1 MEKQS
6 EVREHKYMTVVTVLL
21 GISILVVLYLTGLYN
36 YLLFHGIAEMFSIAV
51 ACGIFMIAWN
61 SRRFMNNS
69 YFLFIGI
76 AYLFI
81 GGLDGVHT
89 LAYTGMGVF
98 TGYNTNLPTQLW
110 IAARYLESLSLLIAP
125 FLIGRRLKA
134 SLVVFGY
141 MVLFSLSLV
150 SIFYWDIFPTCFV
163 EGIEGI
169 GRLTPFKKISEYIIS
184 LILVGSIVMILR
196 KRKEFDIGVLRLVI
210 ASIIITIFSEMSFTF
225 YVHAY
230 GFSNLVGHF
239 LKIVSFY
246 LIYRALIK
254 TGLVHPYNLLFR
266 DLKQNEEA
274 LRESEELHRITLS
287 SISDAVFIT
296 DDAGKFTYICPN
308 LDVIFGYSS
317 EEVSALGNISRLLG
331 DNLFALDAL
340 EASGEI
346 PNIERAVMDK
356 FGEEHVLLT
365 NVKLVSI
372 KGGTVLYTCRD
383 ITERRRAEERVQRQN
398 EFLNSVLESL
408 SNPFY
413 VVDAR
418 DYTIKMANPAAHLG
432 GLSGSSTCYALTHN
446 SDKPCGNVEHPC
458 PVEEI
463 KRTKKPLTVEHVH
476 YNEGGEMRNV
486 EIHGYPIFDDEGNVA
501 QIIEY
506 CLDVTER
513 KQAEEM
519 LRDAEQR
526 FRSVVQTASD
536 AIIVVDSRGE
546 IVFWNRG
553 AEAIF
558 GYSADEAI
566 NKPVITIMPEGYR
579 EDHRKQMNGMISTGE
594 AKIIGKTVEIT
605 GLRKDGSEFPL
616 ELSLA
621 TWDSKGEMFFAAIIR
636 DITERKEEEARK
648 AAEQEWERQRVL
660 SMRSDRLRSLGEMAA
675 GIAHELN
682 QPLQGVRG
690 MAERLL
696 ISIDRGWELTEE
708 KIRDRANTI
717 VEQADR
723 MVHIIE
729 HIRIFARES
738 GKPER
743 RPVKVNDVVR
753 AGADLLG
760 TQFRSRGIQLDRELM
775 ESLPVISANPFSLE
789 EVVINLLINA
799 RDAVEE
805 QMNAGSVS
813 TPPRVLLRTL
823 LDQTDESK
831 YVKIE
836 VTDSGVGIPE
846 EMLDKVFDPFFTT
859 KGPDRGTGLGLSISR
874 SIVEGFG
881 GAIYI
886 NSTSGS
892 GTTVTIS
899 LPVEDPLP
907 QEEQ

>member
-1 MEKQS
+1 
-6 EVREHKYMTVVTVLL
+6 MTFVTVLL
-21 GISILVVLYLTGLYN
+21 GLSILVGLYLTSLYS
-36 YLLFHGIAEMFSIAV
+36 YLLFHSIAEMFSIAV

-61 SRRFMNNS
+61 SRQFVKNS

-81 GGLDGVHT
+81 GGLDGIHT

-98 TGYNTNLPTQLW
+98 TGYDTNLPTQLW
-110 IAARYLESLSLLIAP
+110 IAARYLEGLSLMFAP

-134 SLVVFGY
+134 SFIFSFY

-150 SIFYWDIFPTCFV
+150 SIFYWDIFPVCFA
-163 EGIEGI
+163 EGVG
-169 GRLTPFKKISEYIIS
+169 LTPFKKISEYIIS
-184 LILVGSIVMILR
+184 LILLGSIVLTLR
-196 KRKEFDIGVLRLVI
+196 KCREFNIGVLRLVV
-210 ASIIITIFSEMSFTF
+210 ASIAITVISEMSFTF

-254 TGLVHPYNLLFR
+254 TGLVQPYNLLFR
-266 DLKQNEEA
+266 DLKQNEAA
-274 LRESEELHRITLS
+274 LRKERERI
-287 SISDAVFIT
+287 
-296 DDAGKFTYICPN
+296 
-308 LDVIFGYSS
+308 
-317 EEVSALGNISRLLG
+317 
-331 DNLFALDAL
+331 
-340 EASGEI
+340 
-346 PNIERAVMDK
+346 
-356 FGEEHVLLT
+356 
-365 NVKLVSI
+365 
-372 KGGTVLYTCRD
+372 
-383 ITERRRAEERVQRQN
+383 QRQN

-413 VVDAR
+413 VVDAS
-418 DYTIKMANPAAHLG
+418 DYTIKIANPAAHLG
-432 GLSGSSTCYALTHN
+432 NISGSSTCYALTHN
-446 SDKPCGNVEHPC
+446 SDKPCGSEEHPC

-463 KRTKKPLTVEHVH
+463 KRSREPLIVEHVH
-476 YNEGGEMRNV
+476 YNEAGEMRDV
-486 EIHGYPIFDDEGNVA
+486 EVHGYPIFDHKGNVI
-501 QIIEY
+501 QVIEY
-506 CLDVTER
+506 CLDITER
-513 KQAEEM
+513 RQAEEM

-558 GYSADEAI
+558 GYSANEAI
-566 NKPVITIMPEGYR
+566 KEPVTIIIPERYR
-579 EDHRKQMNGMISTGE
+579 EEYREQISRMISTGE
-594 AKIIGKTVEIT
+594 VAGKTVEMA

-621 TWDSKGEMFFAAIIR
+621 TWDSKGEVFFAAIIR

-648 AAEQEWERQRVL
+648 ASEQEQERRRVL

-708 KIRDRANTI
+708 KIRDRADTI
-717 VEQADR
+717 IEQADR

-753 AGADLLG
+753 AGMDLLG
-760 TQFRSRGIQLDRELM
+760 TQFRSRGIQLERELM

-813 TPPRVLLRTL
+813 MPPRVLLRTL
-823 LDQTDESK
+823 LDHTDESK

-836 VTDSGVGIPE
+836 VIDSGAGVPE
-846 EMLDKVFDPFFTT
+846 EIIERVFDPFFTT

-886 NSTSGS
+886 NSMPGS

-899 LPVEDPLP
+899 LPVEEPLP

>member
-1 MEKQS
+1 MERQS
-6 EVREHKYMTVVTVLL
+6 EVREYKYTPVATVLI
-21 GISILVVLYLTGLYN
+21 GISILFGLYLTSLYS
-36 YLLFHGIAEMFSIAV
+36 YLLFHSIAEMFSIAV

-81 GGLDGVHT
+81 GGLDGIHT

-98 TGYNTNLPTQLW
+98 PGYNTNLPTQLW

-134 SLVVFGY
+134 IFTFLGY
-141 MVLFSLSLV
+141 AVLFSLLLV
-150 SIFYWDIFPTCFV
+150 SILYWDIFPTCFV
-163 EGIEGI
+163 EGVEGI
-169 GRLTPFKKISEYIIS
+169 GRLTLFKKISEYIIS
-184 LILVGSIVMILR
+184 LILVGCIMLTLR
-196 KRKEFDIGVLRLVI
+196 KRREFDMGVLRLMV
-210 ASIIITIFSEMSFTF
+210 ASIVVTVFSEMSFTF

-230 GFSNLVGHF
+230 GFSNLIGHF

-254 TGLVHPYNLLFR
+254 TGLVQPYNLLFR

-274 LRESEELHRITLS
+274 LRKERERI
-287 SISDAVFIT
+287 
-296 DDAGKFTYICPN
+296 
-308 LDVIFGYSS
+308 
-317 EEVSALGNISRLLG
+317 
-331 DNLFALDAL
+331 
-340 EASGEI
+340 
-346 PNIERAVMDK
+346 
-356 FGEEHVLLT
+356 
-365 NVKLVSI
+365 
-372 KGGTVLYTCRD
+372 
-383 ITERRRAEERVQRQN
+383 QRQN

-413 VVDAR
+413 VVDAS
-418 DYTIKMANPAAHLG
+418 DYTIKIANPAAHLG
-432 GLSGSSTCYALTHN
+432 NISGSSTCYALTHN
-446 SDKPCGNVEHPC
+446 SDKPCGNEEHPC

-463 KRTKKPLTVEHVH
+463 KRTRKPLIVEHVH
-476 YNEGGEMRNV
+476 YNEAGEMRNV
-486 EIHGYPIFDDEGNVA
+486 EVHGYPIFDHEGNVV

-506 CLDVTER
+506 CLDITER

-558 GYSADEAI
+558 GYSVDEAI
-566 NKPVITIMPEGYR
+566 GEDVTIIMPERYR
-579 EDHRKQMNGMISTGE
+579 EDYLEQMSYLISIE
-594 AKIIGKTVEIT
+594 QPKIIGKTIEFA

-621 TWDSKGEMFFAAIIR
+621 TWDSKGETFFAAIIR
-636 DITERKEEEARK
+636 DITGRKEEEARK
-648 AAEQEWERQRVL
+648 ASEQEQERRRVL

-708 KIRDRANTI
+708 KIRDRADTI
-717 VEQADR
+717 IEQADR

-753 AGADLLG
+753 AGMDLLG
-760 TQFRSRGIQLDRELM
+760 TQFRSRGIQLERELM

-805 QMNAGSVS
+805 QMKAGSVS

-823 LDQTDESK
+823 LDQTDESG

-846 EMLDKVFDPFFTT
+846 EIIERVFDPFFTT

-886 NSTSGS
+886 NSMPGS

-899 LPVEDPLP
+899 LPVEEALP
-907 QEEQ
+907 HEEQ

>member
-1 MEKQS
+1 MEEQS
-6 EVREHKYMTVVTVLL
+6 GVREHKYMTIVTVLL
-21 GISILVVLYLTGLYN
+21 GVIILVGLYLTSLYS
-36 YLLFHGIAEMFSIAV
+36 YLLFHSIGEMFSIVV

-81 GGLDGVHT
+81 GCLDGIHT
-89 LAYTGMGVF
+89 LAFTGMGVF

-125 FLIGRRLKA
+125 FLIGRGLKA
-134 SLVVFGY
+134 SFIVLGY
-141 MVLFSLSLV
+141 MVLSSLSLL
-150 SIFYWDIFPTCFV
+150 SIFYWDIFPVCFV
-163 EGIEGI
+163 EGVG
-169 GRLTPFKKISEYIIS
+169 LTPFKKISEYVIS
-184 LILVGSIVMILR
+184 LILVGSIVLTLR
-196 KRKEFDIGVLRLVI
+196 KRKEFDIGVLKLVVVSI
-210 ASIIITIFSEMSFTF
+210 AITVSSEMSFTF
-225 YVHAY
+225 YVSAY

-246 LIYRALIK
+246 LIYRALIR
-254 TGLVHPYNLLFR
+254 TGLVQPYNLLFR

-296 DDAGKFTYICPN
+296 DDAGKFTYIYPN
-308 LDVIFGYSS
+308 LGVIFGYFS

-331 DNLFALDAL
+331 DNLFAFDAL

-346 PNIERAVMDK
+346 PNIERAVVDK

-413 VVDAR
+413 VIDAR
-418 DYTIKMANPAAHLG
+418 DYTIKMANSAAHLG
-432 GLSGSSTCYALTHN
+432 SLLGGATCYALTHN
-446 SDKPCGNVEHPC
+446 SNEPCGNVEHPC

-463 KRTKKPLTVEHVH
+463 KRTKKPLTVEHIH
-476 YNEGGEMRNV
+476 YNKVGEMRNV
-486 EIHGYPIFDDEGNVA
+486 EIHGYPIFDHEGNVA

-506 CLDVTER
+506 CLDITER

-526 FRSVVQTASD
+526 FRSVVQTATD
-536 AIIVVDSRGE
+536 AIIVIDSRGE
-546 IVFWNRG
+546 IVSWNRG
-553 AEAIF
+553 AEEIF

-566 NKPVITIMPEGYR
+566 NKPVIIIMPEGYR
-579 EDHRKQMNGMISTGE
+579 EDHRKQMSHMISTGE
-594 AKIIGKTVEIT
+594 LEIIGKTVEIA
-605 GLRKDGSEFPL
+605 GLRKNGSEFPL

-648 AAEQEWERQRVL
+648 AAEQERERHRVL

-696 ISIDRGWELTEE
+696 ISVDRGWELTEE
-708 KIRDRANTI
+708 KIRDRAGTI
-717 VEQADR
+717 IEQADR

-738 GKPER
+738 GKPEL
-743 RPVKVNDVVR
+743 RPVKVNDVIR
-753 AGADLLG
+753 ASMDLLG
-760 TQFRSRGIQLDRELM
+760 TQFRSRGIQLERELM

-813 TPPRVLLRTL
+813 TPPRVVLRTL
-823 LDQTDESK
+823 LDQTDERK
-831 YVKIE
+831 DVKIE
-836 VTDSGVGIPE
+836 VMDSGVGIPE
-846 EMLDKVFDPFFTT
+846 AMLDKVFDPFFTT

-899 LPVEDPLP
+899 LPVEEPLP

>member
-1 MEKQS
+1 MEEQS
-6 EVREHKYMTVVTVLL
+6 EVREHKYVTVVTVLI
-21 GISILVVLYLTGLYN
+21 GISILVGLYLTSLYS
-36 YLLFHGIAEMFSIAV
+36 YLLFHSIGEMFSIAV

-61 SRRFMNNS
+61 SRRFMKNS

-81 GGLDGVHT
+81 GSLDGIHT
-89 LAYTGMGVF
+89 LAFTGMGVF
-98 TGYNTNLPTQLW
+98 PGYNTNLPTQLW
-110 IAARYLESLSLLIAP
+110 IAARYLEGLSLLIAP
-125 FLIGRRLKA
+125 FFIGRRMRA
-134 SLVVFGY
+134 GSIAFGY
-141 MVLFSLSLV
+141 MVLSSLSLL
-150 SIFYWDIFPTCFV
+150 SIFYWDIFPICFV
-163 EGIEGI
+163 EGVG
-169 GRLTPFKKISEYIIS
+169 LTPFKKISEYIIS
-184 LILVGSIVMILR
+184 LILVSSIVLTLR
-196 KRKEFDIGVLRLVI
+196 KRKEFDTGVLTLVV
-210 ASIIITIFSEMSFTF
+210 ASIAITVISETSFTL
-225 YVHAY
+225 YVSAY

-246 LIYRALIK
+246 LIYRALIR
-254 TGLVHPYNLLFR
+254 TGLVQPYNLLFR

-274 LRESEELHRITLS
+274 LRESEELHRVTLS

-308 LDVIFGYSS
+308 FGVIFGYSS
-317 EEVSALGNISRLLG
+317 EEASALGNISRLLG
-331 DNLFALDAL
+331 SSLFDFDEL

-346 PNIERAVMDK
+346 PNIEQIVTDK
-356 FGEEHVLLT
+356 FGQEHVLLT
-365 NVKLVSI
+365 NVKHVSI
-372 KGGTVLYTCRD
+372 RGGTVLYSCRD
-383 ITERRRAEERVQRQN
+383 ITQRRRAEERVQRQN

-408 SNPFY
+408 SNPLY
-413 VVDAR
+413 VIDAR

-432 GLSGSSTCYALTHN
+432 SLSGSSTCYALTHN

-463 KRTKKPLTVEHVH
+463 KRTKRPLTVEHVH
-476 YNEGGEMRNV
+476 YNEDAEMRNV
-486 EIHGYPIFDDEGNVA
+486 EIHGYPIFDDAGNVT

-506 CLDVTER
+506 CLDITER

-536 AIIVVDSRGE
+536 AIIVSDSRGE

-553 AEAIF
+553 AETIF
-558 GYSADEAI
+558 GYSVDEAI
-566 NKPVITIMPEGYR
+566 RKNITIIMPERYR
-579 EDHRKQMNGMISTGE
+579 EDHGEQMSHVISTGE
-594 AKIIGKTVEIT
+594 VEIIGRTIEMA

-621 TWDSKGEMFFAAIIR
+621 TWSSKGEVFFAAIIR

-648 AAEQEWERQRVL
+648 AAEQERERQRVL

-708 KIRDRANTI
+708 KIRDRADTI
-717 VEQADR
+717 IEQADR

-729 HIRIFARES
+729 HIRVFARES
-738 GKPER
+738 GKPEL
-743 RPVKVNDVVR
+743 RPVKVNDVVK
-753 AGADLLG
+753 ACMDLLG
-760 TQFRSRGIQLDRELM
+760 TQFRSRGIQLERELM

-805 QMNAGSVS
+805 QMNAGPVL

-823 LDQTDESK
+823 LDETGESK

-846 EMLDKVFDPFFTT
+846 AMLEKVFDPFFTT
-859 KGPDRGTGLGLSISR
+859 KGPDRGTGLGLSISK

-881 GAIYI
+881 GAIYV
-886 NSTSGS
+886 NSMPGS

-899 LPVEDPLP
+899 LPVEKPLP

>member
-1 MEKQS
+1 MEEQS
-6 EVREHKYMTVVTVLL
+6 EVREHKYVTVVTVLI
-21 GISILVVLYLTGLYN
+21 GISILVGLYLTSLYS
-36 YLLFHGIAEMFSIAV
+36 YLLFHSIGEMFSIAV

-61 SRRFMNNS
+61 SRRFMKNS

-81 GGLDGVHT
+81 GSLDGIHT
-89 LAYTGMGVF
+89 LAFTGMGVF
-98 TGYNTNLPTQLW
+98 PGYNTNLPTQLW
-110 IAARYLESLSLLIAP
+110 IAARYLEGLSLLIAP
-125 FLIGRRLKA
+125 FFIGRRMRA
-134 SLVVFGY
+134 GSIAFGY
-141 MVLFSLSLV
+141 MVLSSLSLL
-150 SIFYWDIFPTCFV
+150 SIFYWDIFPICFV
-163 EGIEGI
+163 EGVG
-169 GRLTPFKKISEYIIS
+169 LTPFKKISEYIIS
-184 LILVGSIVMILR
+184 LILVSSIVLTLR
-196 KRKEFDIGVLRLVI
+196 KRKEFDTGVLTLVV
-210 ASIIITIFSEMSFTF
+210 ASIAITVISETSFTL
-225 YVHAY
+225 YVSAY

-246 LIYRALIK
+246 LIYRALIR
-254 TGLVHPYNLLFR
+254 TGLVQPYNLLFR

-274 LRESEELHRITLS
+274 LRESEELHRVTLS

-308 LDVIFGYSS
+308 FGVIFGYSS
-317 EEVSALGNISRLLG
+317 EEASALGNISRLLG
-331 DNLFALDAL
+331 SSLFDFDEL

-346 PNIERAVMDK
+346 PNIEQIVTDK
-356 FGEEHVLLT
+356 FGQEHVLLT
-365 NVKLVSI
+365 NVKHVSI
-372 KGGTVLYTCRD
+372 RGGTVLYSCRD
-383 ITERRRAEERVQRQN
+383 ITQRRRAEERVQRQN

-408 SNPFY
+408 SNPLY
-413 VVDAR
+413 VIDAR

-432 GLSGSSTCYALTHN
+432 SLSGSSTCYALTHN

-463 KRTKKPLTVEHVH
+463 KRTKRPLTVEHVH
-476 YNEGGEMRNV
+476 YNEDAEMRNV
-486 EIHGYPIFDDEGNVA
+486 EIHGYPIFDDAGNVT

-506 CLDVTER
+506 CLDITER

-536 AIIVVDSRGE
+536 AIIVSDSRGE

-553 AEAIF
+553 AETIF
-558 GYSADEAI
+558 GYSVDEAI
-566 NKPVITIMPEGYR
+566 RKNITIIMPERYR
-579 EDHRKQMNGMISTGE
+579 EDHGEQMSHVISTGE
-594 AKIIGKTVEIT
+594 VEIIGRTVEMS

-621 TWDSKGEMFFAAIIR
+621 TWSSKGEVFFAAIIR

-648 AAEQEWERQRVL
+648 AAEQERERQRVL

-708 KIRDRANTI
+708 KIRDRADTI
-717 VEQADR
+717 IEQADR

-729 HIRIFARES
+729 HIRVFARES
-738 GKPER
+738 GKPEL
-743 RPVKVNDVVR
+743 RPVKVNDVVK
-753 AGADLLG
+753 ACMDLLG
-760 TQFRSRGIQLDRELM
+760 TQFRSRGIQLERELM

-805 QMNAGSVS
+805 QMNAGPVL

-823 LDQTDESK
+823 LDETGESK

-846 EMLDKVFDPFFTT
+846 AMLEKVFDPFFTT
-859 KGPDRGTGLGLSISR
+859 KGPDRGTGLGLSISK

-881 GAIYI
+881 GAIYV
-886 NSTSGS
+886 NSMPGS

-899 LPVEDPLP
+899 LPVEKPLP